1 MIKVV
6 WKRETGEIYLL
17 PYRIG
22 NKKEIAEFLKR
33 SMEQTPGKA
42 RNHLHTLSDTLSSR
56 LRYRDFH
63 RFSDV
68 RTG

>member
-1 MIKVV
+1 M
-6 WKRETGEIYLL
+6 L